1 MSDRNSDVEYLASLP
16 AAELKSRIA
25 GVVARFEARSNC
37 CIDEHRDLDAA
48 ERAAASDDTTEL
60 AALRL
65 AADRQAETR
74 SKGRAID
81 EAIEGYRRAVEN
93 RSRPTLLVS
102 QANIEQHAAA
112 LAEGRPYGAVEG
124 VEMRSRVTA
133 AADLGSAGAW
143 HPGAPN
149 EPRHLIAFAGIPV
162 SPLTG
167 RTAQVPAYT
176 GPTAAAG
183 VDETTEHGEY
193 DSIAPVNLTAL
204 RYGRWS
210 DVSALANQVDELTGL
225 NVMHA
230 TGIARDLDRL
240 AVQAVEGVAQ
250 SLGVSVDIPAHV
262 REAVLTVAAQTYS
275 AETDLVIFGQPA
287 DLAELTGT
295 APTNADDL
303 GSYAVRFC
311 GARLYA
317 TAAASAN
324 LITVFWPGGLRVFQS
339 PLQSAS
345 QIDPA
350 SGAHKFGSW
359 LHSTGVAEQIVG
371 SAVMVGAS

>member
-1 MSDRNSDVEYLASLP
+1 MSQRNELEYLLSLP
-16 AAELKSRIA
+16 ASEI
-25 GVVARFEARSNC
+25 
-37 CIDEHRDLDAA
+37 EHRTAGALD
-48 ERAAASDDTTEL
+48 RI
-60 AALRL
+60 
-65 AADRQAETR
+65 ETR
-74 SKGRAID
+74 SQRCTDERRDLTEREAELTRADTEELTALRQAAACQEQIEARGRAVD
-81 EAIEGYRRAVEN
+81 EAIELHRRGVEA

-102 QANIEQHAAA
+102 RQNLRDHAAA
-112 LAEGRPYGAVEG
+112 LAEGRGFGAVEG

-133 AADLGSAGAW
+133 AADLGSAGGW
-143 HPGAPN
+143 NSGAPN
-149 EPRHLIAFAGIPV
+149 EPRHLLSFSGVPV

-183 VDETTEHGEY
+183 VDESTDHGEY

-240 AVQAVEGVAQ
+240 AVQAIEGVAG

-262 REAVLTVAAQTYS
+262 REAVLYVAATTYS
-275 AETDLVIFGQPA
+275 AETDLVIVGQPA

-295 APTNADDL
+295 TPTNADDL
-303 GSYAVRFC
+303 GSYAVRFA

-317 TAAASAN
+317 TTAASAN
-324 LITVFWPGGLRVFQS
+324 LITVFWPGGFRVFQS
-339 PLQSAS
+339 SLQSAS